1 MILTDLQVHILD
13 LLTKL
18 KWIKLANLK
27 KLMDGKFKIA
37 DIHLHKILEQL
48 CFLNRIQMNDEYIF
62 LPYRARDEQMLTAID
77 IMLCFADGIILNF
90 AEGTESCKLVFFI
103 SSENSQKVSVFKI
116 IFVPKGKEA
125 LICAG
130 INSIQHPS
138 GCTMLFVLT
147 DKSQIQLLH
156 TDSKAYFVL
165 KDGDNRYSFLAAK

>member
-18 KWIKLANLK
+18 KWIRIAHLK
-27 KLMDGKFKIA
+27 KLIQGDFKIA

-48 CFLNRIQMNDEYIF
+48 CFLNRIQMDDEYIF
-62 LPYRARDEQMLTAID
+62 LPYRVRDEQMLTATD
-77 IMLCFADGIILNF
+77 IMLYFADGVILNF
-90 AEGTESCKLVFFI
+90 AEGTEPCKLVFFI
-103 SSENSQKVSVFKI
+103 SGNDSQKVGVFKI

-130 INSIQHPS
+130 INAIQHPS

-147 DKSQIQLLH
+147 DKSQIRHIH
-156 TDSKAYFVL
+156 TDSNAYFVL
-165 KDGDNRYSFLAAK
+165 KNGDNGYSFLTAK